1 MGNQY
6 GLREYYFDVTIQPRM
21 QSRRDKK
28 MQERTP
34 MNQSE
39 MPNWLRGSEMG
50 ELICAHDWT
59 ESGLGPIQA
68 WPLNLKLAVNIVL
81 LLPSPAMLLWGPEF
95 IEIYNDRCRDLMG
108 GKHPICLGR
117 PTHECWPEVWSFT
130 APICEGV
137 MQRRESFIFDDQPL
151 TVNRNGTL
159 EEGFFKL
166 TYSPIPGDIRGDVS
180 NHGGID
186 TGMPGGVLV
195 TINETTELIR
205 TRALEAERIR
215 LQEALQ
221 AKRIQLLEEVFRNA
235 PSFLYVLKGPE
246 FVFEFANEA
255 FYQLVGHR
263 DLIGRPAFEALP
275 EAAQDGFQHSI
286 IQVMASGKPFM
297 GFEQPVKVIRTPDG
311 SPEERFTDVSYLPMF
326 DENGACQRVLGHGI
340 DVTARVQTRKKAEEA
355 LRKSEERFRLALQ
368 IDTVGIIFLDM
379 EGRITEANDAFLT
392 MSGFSREDQQAG
404 RLRCDEMT
412 PPEWA
417 SASLRAIE
425 EFKATGRTTPYEKEV
440 FRKDGSRWWALLAAK
455 QLSENEGVEYVLDIT
470 ERKRAEQSLRESE
483 ARFRAVVEAS
493 PALTWQVDTHGNAVF
508 LNHRF
513 MDMIGVT
520 AETQMFT
527 GWRSIIHP
535 EDVPSYVAAF
545 EQAIRDRSRFQ
556 QRVRVRTAAGEWRWL
571 KSYALPWF
579 TAAGEYAGH
588 VGMSIDITDAVNAET
603 ALLEANRRKDEFL
616 ATLAHE
622 LRNPLAPISNA
633 LALIARP
640 DGAAAIVRLLPVINR
655 QVSHMVRLVDDLL
668 EISRITSGK
677 IELRQAPIN
686 LAIELRNAIEVSMP
700 LINEKNHKLSVFIP
714 EAPLIVHADA
724 VRLEQVFTN
733 LLNNAARY
741 TKPGGQIW
749 LTARQERENVV
760 VSVRDNGIGIL
771 PGMLPRLFDMF
782 SQERRNGIG
791 AQEGLGIGLNL
802 VARLLQMHG
811 GSIEAVSGG
820 MDRGSEFV
828 VRLPLSEIPDRGSTA
843 EPEKAVPPPSGL
855 RILVVDDNHDAA
867 EVLSLLLESMG
878 LNAKAVNSGPAAL
891 AAIPNYRPNVILMD
905 IGMPGMNGYE
915 VARRIR
921 EQPQFNDIKLVALTG
936 WGQEEDRRLSHNAGF
951 DYHLTKPVDSTVLK
965 DLITHM

>member
-1 MGNQY
+1 
-6 GLREYYFDVTIQPRM
+6 
-21 QSRRDKK
+21 
-28 MQERTP
+28 

-39 MPNWLRGSEMG
+39 IPGIPDWLRGSEMG

-117 PTHECWPEVWSFT
+117 PTQECWPEVWSFT

-166 TYSPIPGDIRGDVS
+166 TYSPIPGDVS

-215 LQEALQ
+215 PQEALQ

-263 DLIGRPAFEALP
+263 ELIGRPAFEALP

-297 GFEQPVKVIRTPDG
+297 GFEQPVKVIRTPGG

-340 DVTARVQTRKKAEEA
+340 DVTAHVQTRKKAEEA
-355 LRKSEERFRLALQ
+355 LR
-368 IDTVGIIFLDM
+368 
-379 EGRITEANDAFLT
+379 
-392 MSGFSREDQQAG
+392 
-404 RLRCDEMT
+404 
-412 PPEWA
+412 
-417 SASLRAIE
+417 
-425 EFKATGRTTPYEKEV
+425 
-440 FRKDGSRWWALLAAK
+440 
-455 QLSENEGVEYVLDIT
+455 
-470 ERKRAEQSLRESE
+470 ESE
-483 ARFRAVVEAS
+483 ARFRAVAEAS
-493 PALTWQVDTHGNAVF
+493 PALTWQVDTHGNAVY
-508 LNHRF
+508 LNQRF
-513 MDMIGVT
+513 MDRFGMT
-520 AETQMFT
+520 AEALMPI
-527 GWRSIIHP
+527 GWHSIIHP
-535 EDVPSYVAAF
+535 DDAPGYIAAL
-545 EQAIRDRSRFQ
+545 EQALRDHSRFQ
-556 QRVRVRTAAGEWRWL
+556 QRVRVKTAAGEWRWL

-579 TAAGEYAGH
+579 TAADEYAGH

-633 LALIARP
+633 LTLIARP
-640 DGAAAIVRLLPVINR
+640 DGATAIPRLLPVIKR
-655 QVSHMVRLVDDLL
+655 QVDYMVRLVDDLL

-686 LAIELRNAIEVSMP
+686 LAVVLRNAIEASMS
-700 LINEKNHKLSVFIP
+700 LINEKEHKLSIFIP
-714 EAPLIVHADA
+714 EAPLIVYADA

-733 LLNNAARY
+733 LFNNAARY
-741 TKPGGQIW
+741 TRKGGQIW
-749 LTARQERENVV
+749 LTARQEGENIV

-782 SQERRNGIG
+782 AQERRNGVG

-811 GSIEAVSGG
+811 GSVEAMSEGK
-820 MDRGSEFV
+820 DRGSEFI
-828 VRLPLSEIPDRGSTA
+828 VRLPLSEIPARGSTA

-867 EVLSLLLESMG
+867 EVLSMLLESMG
-878 LNAKAVNSGPAAL
+878 LNVKAVNSGPAAL
-891 AAIPNYRPNVILMD
+891 AALPNYRPNVILMD